1 MTRGSRDAAARQ
13 DDDAALRRARLVR
26 FAAVSLTG
34 ALLLAVAVE
43 IVATWIPAVQRGE
56 APIGYDLN
64 IYIERTRSWLDG
76 NGFYLPRQ
84 LNGPYLIQNGD
95 ALYPPPAILLFL
107 PWALGLPAVL
117 WWLIPLGV
125 TVVSIRRLRPPLW
138 AAGVLVGLVLVYG
151 RTIIAII
158 LGNPS
163 IWVFAGILA
172 GAAFGWP
179 ALVALIKPVLAPFAL
194 IGASR
199 RSWWMGLAIVVV
211 LSVPFAGMWLDY
223 ARVLADA
230 RTDRDLSYPIGE
242 LPVAMALATVG
253 LVSPGGPRL
262 RAALSRLGRPACG
275 RES

>member
-1 MTRGSRDAAARQ
+1 MIRGSREAATLD

-26 FAAVSLTG
+26 FALVSLTC

-64 IYIERTRSWLDG
+64 IYVERTRSWLDG

-84 LNGPYLIQNGD
+84 LDGPYTIQNGD

-107 PWALGLPAVL
+107 PWALGLPPVL
-117 WWLIPLGV
+117 WWLIPLGI

-172 GAAFGWP
+172 GAAYGWP

-199 RSWWMGLAIVVV
+199 RSWWIGLAIVLI
-211 LSVPFAGMWLDY
+211 LSLPFAGMWVDY

-230 RTDRDLSYPIGE
+230 RTDRDLTYPLGE
-242 LPVAMALATVG
+242 LPVAAALATVG
-253 LVSPGGPRL
+253 LVSPGGPLL
-262 RAALSRLGRPACG
+262 RSALARIRSEPSDGRT
-275 RES
+275 